1 MRFHRGTELFNVRNF
16 EGALA
21 EFQRSYELSGMPGLL
36 YNLARTYQALG
47 RYPEA
52 ARSIERYLHE
62 ESSLPPERRA
72 EVEQMLAE
80 TRSFIARIDLRIEPA
95 DARVAVTLD
104 GDQIDDP
111 SRAEGLAVGPGR
123 HVFEA
128 SGEGWQTAT
137 SSVVL
142 ASGDRREVRLT
153 LRRAAETRVVEV
165 RSGANP
171 GSNTRIVF
179 TSTPAGTTA
188 RVDGREVSLPASD
201 VSPGRHDVEL
211 SAPGHR
217 SWRGSVELASGATRV
232 VDARLASTRGLAPMW
247 LYTGAAVT
255 GAFLVSGLVFGLLT
269 ESAHDEYVQHSQS
282 EFNAPDVVAI
292 RDRGETM
299 RLLTNV
305 SFGIAA
311 AAGVA
316 TVVIATQTR
325 FRRESTAEITMVPT
339 NDGAAARLRVTF

>member
-111 SRAEGLAVGPGR
+111 SRAEGLAV
-123 HVFEA
+123 
-128 SGEGWQTAT
+128 
-137 SSVVL
+137 
-142 ASGDRREVRLT
+142 
-153 LRRAAETRVVEV
+153 
-165 RSGANP
+165 
-171 GSNTRIVF
+171 
-179 TSTPAGTTA
+179 
-188 RVDGREVSLPASD
+188 
-201 VSPGRHDVEL
+201 
-211 SAPGHR
+211 AP
-217 SWRGSVELASGATRV
+217 
-232 VDARLASTRGLAPMW
+232 
-247 LYTGAAVT
+247 
-255 GAFLVSGLVFGLLT
+255 
-269 ESAHDEYVQHSQS
+269 
-282 EFNAPDVVAI
+282 
-292 RDRGETM
+292 
-299 RLLTNV
+299 
-305 SFGIAA
+305 
-311 AAGVA
+311 VA
-316 TVVIATQTR
+316 TCSKPRAR
-325 FRRESTAEITMVPT
+325 GGRPRPARSCSPRET
-339 NDGAAARLRVTF
+339 AARCA